1 MIEAGFLFSGQLAE
15 TVGMGRDF
23 FESDPEARGLF
34 DRTSARCGRDL
45 ERILFEGPAEALH
58 ENLAAQAGV
67 YLVSTLA
74 ARALEEN
81 GVRPGATAGYSLG
94 NYAALVAA
102 QAVSYEDA
110 LEVLIAVERETERL
124 GIRGSMGAVVGARR
138 EAVEEVCADLRDR
151 GRPVWI
157 GNVNASTQFV
167 LTGDSGAV
175 DEALALLTPKS
186 LTVLPLSMSWP
197 IHSTLMSPVAEAIG
211 PVVAACSSIR
221 DPAVPYYGPDGKRA
235 RTGERV
241 RELLGT
247 EFIYPTLWNETYEAM
262 VADGFRSFFEVGP
275 GDMLSKM
282 SRWIDRTTVC
292 RPAGSLAAIRAAAA
306 AASASDSLDRA

>member
-1 MIEAGFLFSGQLAE
+1 MNEPGFLFSGQLAE
-15 TVGMGRDF
+15 AVGMGRDF
-23 FESDPEARGLF
+23 WESDPEARKLF
-34 DRTSARCGRDL
+34 ARTSERCDRDL
-45 ERILFEGPAEALH
+45 EKLLFEGPADALH

-67 YLVSTLA
+67 FLVSTLA
-74 ARALEEN
+74 ARALERE

-102 QAVSYEDA
+102 RAVSYEDA
-110 LEVLIAVERETERL
+110 LEVLVAVWRETERL

-138 EAVEEVCADLRDR
+138 EAVDEVCADLRGR
-151 GRPVWI
+151 GKPVWI

-167 LTGDSGAV
+167 LTGRSDAV
-175 DEALALLTPKS
+175 EEALALLSPRS

-197 IHSTLMSPVAEAIG
+197 IHSSLMAPVAEA
-211 PVVAACSSIR
+211 VAPIVDACRSIR

-241 RELLGT
+241 RELLAT
-247 EFIYPTLWNETYEAM
+247 EFIHSTLWNETYGAM
-262 VADGFRSFFEVGP
+262 VADGFQSFVEVGP

-282 SRWIDRTTVC
+282 ARWIDRTTTC
-292 RPAGSLAAIRAAAA
+292 RPAGSLAAIRAL
-306 AASASDSLDRA
+306 SDSLGGA

>member
-1 MIEAGFLFSGQLAE
+1 MNAPGFLFSGQLAE

-23 FESDPEARGLF
+23 WESDPEARELF
-34 DRTSARCGRDL
+34 ERTSERCGRDL
-45 ERILFEGPAEALH
+45 EKTLFEGPADALH

-74 ARALEEN
+74 AGALEKE
-81 GVRPGATAGYSLG
+81 GIRPGSTAGYSLG

-102 QAVSYEDA
+102 GAVSYEDA
-110 LEVLIAVERETERL
+110 LDVLIAVWRETERL

-138 EAVEEVCADLRDR
+138 ETVDEVCADLRGR
-151 GRPVWI
+151 GLPVWI

-167 LTGDSGAV
+167 LTGGSDAV
-175 DEALALLTPKS
+175 GEALAVLSPKS

-197 IHSTLMSPVAEAIG
+197 IHSPLMQSVADAVA
-211 PVVAACSSIR
+211 PVVAACRSIR
-221 DPAVPYYGPDGKRA
+221 DPAVPYYGPDGRRA

-241 RELLGT
+241 RELLAT
-247 EFIYPTLWNETYEAM
+247 EFIHPTLWNETYEAM
-262 VADGFRSFFEVGP
+262 VADGLRSFVEVGP

-282 SRWIDRTTVC
+282 SRWIDRTTTC
-292 RPAGSLAAIRAAAA
+292 RPAGSLAAIRAL
-306 AASASDSLDRA
+306 SDSLGGA

>member
-1 MIEAGFLFSGQLAE
+1 MNEPGFLFSGQLAE
-15 TVGMGRDF
+15 AVGMGRDF
-23 FESDPEARGLF
+23 WESDPEARELF
-34 DRTSARCGRDL
+34 ARTSERCDRDL
-45 ERILFEGPAEALH
+45 EKLLFEGPADALH

-67 YLVSTLA
+67 FLVSTLA
-74 ARALEEN
+74 ARALERE

-102 QAVSYEDA
+102 RAVSYEDA
-110 LEVLIAVERETERL
+110 LEVLVAVWRETERL

-138 EAVEEVCADLRDR
+138 EAVDEVCADLRGR
-151 GRPVWI
+151 GKPVWI

-167 LTGDSGAV
+167 LTGRSDAV
-175 DEALALLTPKS
+175 EEALALLSPRS

-197 IHSTLMSPVAEAIG
+197 IHSSLMAPVAEA
-211 PVVAACSSIR
+211 VAPIVDACRSIR

-241 RELLGT
+241 RELLAT
-247 EFIYPTLWNETYEAM
+247 EFIHSTLWNETYGAM
-262 VADGFRSFFEVGP
+262 VADGFQSFVEVGP

-282 SRWIDRTTVC
+282 ARWIDRTTTC
-292 RPAGSLAAIRAAAA
+292 RPAGSLAAIRAL
-306 AASASDSLDRA
+306 SDSLGGA

>member
-1 MIEAGFLFSGQLAE
+1 MSSVGFLFSGQLAE

-23 FESDPEARGLF
+23 FDADASARELF
-34 DRTSARCGRDL
+34 ARTSQRTERDL
-45 ERILFEGPAEALH
+45 ERILFEGPVEDLH

-74 ARALEEN
+74 ARALERQ
-81 GVRPGATAGYSLG
+81 GVLPAATAGYSLG

-102 QAVSYEDA
+102 GAISYDDA
-110 LEVLIAVERETERL
+110 LDVLVAVWRETEKL
-124 GIRGSMGAVVGARR
+124 GIHGSMGAVVGARR
-138 EAVEEVCADLRDR
+138 ETVDEVCADLRGR

-167 LTGDSGAV
+167 LTGLSEAV
-175 DEALALLTPKS
+175 KEALSLLAPRS

-197 IHSTLMSPVAEAIG
+197 IHSPLMEPVADAVAA
-211 PVVAACSSIR
+211 VVAASRSIR
-221 DPAVPYYGPDGKRA
+221 APVVPYYGPDGRRA
-235 RTGERV
+235 MTADRV

-247 EFIYPTLWNETYEAM
+247 EFIHPTLWKDTYEAM
-262 VADGFRSFFEVGP
+262 AADGIRSFVEVGP

-282 SRWIDRTTVC
+282 ARWIDRTTVC
-292 RPAGSLAAIRAAAA
+292 RPAGSLEAIRAV
-306 AASASDSLDRA
+306 SDSLAGA

>member
-1 MIEAGFLFSGQLAE
+1 MNQPGFLFSGQLAE

-23 FESDPEARGLF
+23 WESDPDARELF
-34 DRTSARCGRDL
+34 TRTSERCGRDL
-45 ERILFEGPAEALH
+45 ERILFGGPAEALH

-74 ARALEEN
+74 ARALEKE
-81 GVRPGATAGYSLG
+81 GVRPAATAGYSLG

-110 LEVLIAVERETERL
+110 LEVLIAVWRETERL

-138 EAVEEVCADLRDR
+138 EAVDEVCAVLR
-151 GRPVWI
+151 GRGQPVWI
-157 GNVNASTQFV
+157 GNVFASTQFV
-167 LTGDSGAV
+167 LTGSSDAV
-175 DEALALLTPKS
+175 EEALSLLSPKS

-197 IHSTLMSPVAEAIG
+197 IHSSLMEPVAEAVA
-211 PVVAACSSIR
+211 PVVDACRSIR
-221 DPAVPYYGPDGKRA
+221 DPAVPYYGPDGRRA

-241 RELLGT
+241 RELLAT
-247 EFIYPTLWNETYEAM
+247 EFIHPTLWNETYEAM
-262 VADGFRSFFEVGP
+262 VADGLHSCVEVGP

-282 SRWIDRTTVC
+282 ARWIDRTTTC
-292 RPAGSLAAIRAAAA
+292 RPAGSLAAIRAL
-306 AASASDSLDRA
+306 SDSLGGA

>member
-1 MIEAGFLFSGQLAE
+1 MTDPGFLFSGQLAE
-15 TVGMGRDF
+15 SVGMGRDF
-23 FESDPEARGLF
+23 WESDPEARELF
-34 DRTSARCGRDL
+34 ARTSERCDRDL
-45 ERILFEGPAEALH
+45 EKLLFEGPVDALH

-74 ARALEEN
+74 ARALERE

-102 QAVSYEDA
+102 QAVSYDDA
-110 LEVLIAVERETERL
+110 LEVLISVWRETERL

-138 EAVEEVCADLRDR
+138 EAVDEICADLRGR
-151 GRPVWI
+151 GKPVWI

-167 LTGDSGAV
+167 LTGRSDAV
-175 DEALALLTPKS
+175 EEALALLSPKS

-197 IHSTLMSPVAEAIG
+197 IHSSLMAPVAEAVA
-211 PVVAACSSIR
+211 PTVAACRSIR
-221 DPAVPYYGPDGKRA
+221 DPAVPYYGPDGRRA

-241 RELLGT
+241 RELLAT

-262 VADGFRSFFEVGP
+262 VADGFRSFIEVGP

-282 SRWIDRTTVC
+282 ARWIDRSTTC
-292 RPAGSLAAIRAAAA
+292 RPAGSVGAIRAL
-306 AASASDSLDRA
+306 SDSLAGA